1 MSAEQEPQSERR
13 GRTREIINDLVNER
27 QQLLVAFCRVAG
39 LQPHGQDRSLGAQL
53 KEFCQVLVDYAA
65 AVHFE
70 LYARVAEG
78 KERRAEV
85 LRIAKESYPRIAEI
99 TQRAVDFNDKYDHAD
114 DDPVNTA
121 LEADLS
127 RLGEELAV
135 RFELEDQLF
144 RALLARK

>member
-1 MSAEQEPQSERR
+1 MSAKQDPKSERR
-13 GRTREIINDLVNER
+13 NRTREIINDLVNER

-39 LQPHGQDRSLGAQL
+39 LQPHGQDGAPGAHL

-99 TQRAVDFNDKYDHAD
+99 TQRAVDFNDKYDGTNDEPA
-114 DDPVNTA
+114 PSS

>member
-1 MSAEQEPQSERR
+1 MSAEQKSPSERR

-39 LQPHGQDRSLGAQL
+39 LQPHGQDGTLGAHL

-85 LRIAKESYPRIAEI
+85 LRIARESYPRIAEI
-99 TQRAVDFNDKYDHAD
+99 TQRAVDFNDKYDRSAE
-114 DDPVNTA
+114 DPA
-121 LEADLS
+121 SGSLEADLS

-144 RALLARK
+144 QALLTRK